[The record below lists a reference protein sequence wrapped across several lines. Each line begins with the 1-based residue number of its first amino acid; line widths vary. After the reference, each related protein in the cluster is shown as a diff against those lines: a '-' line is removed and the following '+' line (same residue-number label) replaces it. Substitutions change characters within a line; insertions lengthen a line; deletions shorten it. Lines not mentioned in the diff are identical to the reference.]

1 MQVCEQESVY
11 FLQNIFLFI
20 FIQYN
25 NSLFN
30 HHANKINTIE
40 KKNIEYEKKFIYL
53 CMTIR

>member
-1 MQVCEQESVY
+1 MQVCEQDNVY

-30 HHANKINTIE
+30 HDVNKINTKRKI
-40 KKNIEYEKKFIYL
+40 
-53 CMTIR
+53 